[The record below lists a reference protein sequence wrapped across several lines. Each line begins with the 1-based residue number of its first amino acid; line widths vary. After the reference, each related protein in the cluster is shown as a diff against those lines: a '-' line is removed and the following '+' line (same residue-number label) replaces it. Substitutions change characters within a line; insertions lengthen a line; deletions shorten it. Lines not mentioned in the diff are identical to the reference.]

1 MDASGFVT
9 PSRPARHDIS
19 PRARWEM
26 NVSPAGHGANS
37 PTSAVQPQSSLAG
50 GGMAILRARGISF
63 RARRLFYAF

>member
-1 MDASGFVT
+1 MDASGLVT

-19 PRARWEM
+19 PRARWEI

-37 PTSAVQPQSSLAG
+37 PIPTSQPRSSLASD
-50 GGMAILRARGISF
+50 GMAILRARGISF